1 MKPPWGWANLWPV
14 PDLFGEI
21 EPGVAEVV
29 PFDGGA
35 RAYSYAVPAALK
47 DNLKVG
53 QLVRVPL
60 GGRTSLGVVWKYP
73 AEAPPAAKLRSVIL
87 LEHEQPV
94 LTPDC
99 CKLAEWMA
107 GYYGCGL
114 NSVLETVLPSA
125 VRKGVRPVLR
135 RLLTL
140 VKAPAAEALAKL
152 RRKAP
157 RQAEVLDY
165 LAGQTEPAD
174 RAKMV
179 TGLGVSQQAVD
190 ALIRAGTVKEDAS
203 VLWRVA
209 YDDPFAE
216 AESVASAGHTLN
228 AEQSAAVASVSASL
242 DAKAFKAHLL
252 HGVTGSGKTEV
263 YVALIR
269 KVVAEGGSAIFLVP
283 EVALT
288 PQTVGRLRSRLSD
301 LGAKVVVWH
310 SHLSAGERFDAWMA
324 MSLGQAR
331 VVVGARSA
339 VFAPLP
345 DLRLIVVDEEHEPSF
360 KQGETPMYHGR
371 DVAVMRAS
379 VLGAACVLGSA
390 TPSLETWR
398 NAQAG
403 RYVLNAMPKRVD
415 DRPMP
420 AFRIVD
426 MRREVLHS
434 KGQNV
439 LSREL
444 VDGIHERLRK
454 GEQAILF
461 LNRRGHSRSLVC
473 PDCGEAVQ
481 CPRCSVS
488 LTLHSTDHTARCHLC
503 DHREPAPAVCPKCR
517 SPKVRWKG
525 YGTQKVEEVIHRM
538 FPRARVAR
546 IDADT
551 MAKKDLFR
559 KVLSDFRAGRYDM
572 LLGTQM
578 IAKGLDFPRVT
589 LVGIVD
595 ADLSLQLPDF
605 RAAERTFQL
614 LTQVAGRAGRGN
626 LEGAVVVQT
635 FQPASDPV
643 QFAKRLDFQGFA
655 AAELLKRSE
664 FGYPPERHLIRHVFR
679 GRNAE
684 KVNFVAEAW
693 VKELERLH
701 PGLCEVRGPAPC
713 PFERVQDQHRIHI
726 WYFVA
731 GVKSFLAAAL
741 PLRAKLLRDDDVID
755 VLDVDAQDCG

>member
-1 MKPPWGWANLWPV
+1 M

-35 RAYSYAVPAALK
+35 RAYSYSVPAALK
-47 DNLKVG
+47 DTLQVG

-60 GGRTSLGVVWKYP
+60 GGRVSLGVVWRYP
-73 AEAPPAAKLRSVIL
+73 AEPPPAAKLRSIIL

-94 LTPDC
+94 MTPDC

-114 NSVLETVLPSA
+114 NSVLETVLPA
-125 VRKGVRPVLR
+125 AIRKGVRPVLR

-140 VKAPAAEALAKL
+140 VAPPAPEALEKL

-157 RQAEVLDY
+157 RQAQVIDY
-165 LAGQTEPAD
+165 LAGQPGPAD

-179 TGLGVSQQAVD
+179 DGIGVAQPAVD
-190 ALIRAGTVKEDAS
+190 ALIKSGVVKEDAS

-216 AESVASAGHTLN
+216 GEVVAARGHDLN
-228 AEQSAAVASVSASL
+228 PQQVTAVASISATL
-242 DAKAFKAHLL
+242 DSKAFRAHLL

-288 PQTVGRLRSRLSD
+288 PQTVGRLRSRLAD

-345 DLRLIVVDEEHEPSF
+345 NLRLIVVDEEHEPSF

-379 VLGAACVLGSA
+379 MLGIPCVLGSA
-390 TPSLETWR
+390 TPSLETWK

-403 RYVLNAMPKRVD
+403 RYVLDPMPKRVD

-426 MRREVLHS
+426 MRREVLHL
-434 KGQNV
+434 KGQHI

-444 VDGIHERLRK
+444 TDGIRERLQRR
-454 GEQAILF
+454 EQSILF

-481 CPRCSVS
+481 CGRCSVS
-488 LTLHSTDHTARCHLC
+488 LTLHRTDDTARCHLC
-503 DHREPAPAVCPKCR
+503 NHQERAPVVCPQCR

-525 YGTQKVEEVIHRM
+525 YGTQKVEETIAHL
-538 FPRARVAR
+538 FPRAKVAR

-551 MAKKDLFR
+551 MSKKDRFR
-559 KVLSDFRAGRYDM
+559 QVLSDFRAGKYDL

-589 LVGIVD
+589 LVGIID

-605 RAAERTFQL
+605 RAGERTFQL
-614 LTQVAGRAGRGN
+614 LTQVAGRAGRGD
-626 LEGAVVVQT
+626 LEGVVVVQS
-635 FQPASDPV
+635 FQPATDPI
-643 QFAKRLDFQGFA
+643 QFAKRLDFEGFA
-655 AAELLKRSE
+655 AAELERRAE
-664 FGYPPERHLIRHVFR
+664 FGYPPDRHLIRHVFR

-684 KVNFVAEAW
+684 KVNFVADAW

-701 PGLCEVRGPAPC
+701 PGVAEVRGPAPC
-713 PFERVQDQHRIHI
+713 PFEKVQDQHRVHI
-726 WYFVA
+726 WYLVS
-731 GVKSFLAAAL
+731 GVKSFLAALL
-741 PLRAKLLRDDDVID
+741 PLRAKVLRDEDVID
-755 VLDVDAQDCG
+755 VIDVDAQDCA

>member
-1 MKPPWGWANLWPV
+1 M

-35 RAYSYAVPAALK
+35 RAYSYSVPAALK
-47 DNLKVG
+47 DTLQVG

-60 GGRTSLGVVWKYP
+60 GGRVSLGVVWRYP
-73 AEAPPAAKLRSVIL
+73 AEPPPAAKLRSIIL

-94 LTPDC
+94 MTPDC

-114 NSVLETVLPSA
+114 NSVLETVLPA
-125 VRKGVRPVLR
+125 AIRKGVRPVLR

-140 VKAPAAEALAKL
+140 AAPPAPDVLEKL

-157 RQAEVLDY
+157 RQAQVIDF
-165 LAGQTEPAD
+165 LAGQPGPAD
-174 RAKMV
+174 RVKMV
-179 TGLGVSQQAVD
+179 EGLGVAQPAVD
-190 ALIRAGTVKEDAS
+190 ALIKSGVVKEDAS

-209 YDDPFAE
+209 YDDPYAE
-216 AESVASAGHTLN
+216 GEVVAARGHDLN
-228 AEQSAAVASVSASL
+228 PQQVTAVASISATL
-242 DAKAFKAHLL
+242 DSKAFRAHLL

-288 PQTVGRLRSRLSD
+288 PQTVGRLRSRLAD

-345 DLRLIVVDEEHEPSF
+345 NLRLIVVDEEHEPSF

-379 VLGAACVLGSA
+379 MLGIPCVLGSA
-390 TPSLETWR
+390 TPSLETWK

-403 RYVLNAMPKRVD
+403 RYVLDPMPKRVD

-426 MRREVLHS
+426 MRREVLHL
-434 KGQNV
+434 KGQHI

-444 VDGIHERLRK
+444 TDGIRERLQRR
-454 GEQAILF
+454 EQSILF

-481 CPRCSVS
+481 CGRCSVS
-488 LTLHSTDHTARCHLC
+488 LTLHRTDDTARCHLC
-503 DHREPAPAVCPKCR
+503 NHQERAPVVCPKCR

-525 YGTQKVEEVIHRM
+525 YGTQKVEETLAHL
-538 FPRARVAR
+538 FPRAKVAR

-551 MAKKDLFR
+551 MSKKDRFR
-559 KVLSDFRAGRYDM
+559 QVLSDFRAGKYDL

-589 LVGIVD
+589 LVGIID

-605 RAAERTFQL
+605 RAGERTFQL
-614 LTQVAGRAGRGN
+614 LTQVAGRAGRGD
-626 LEGAVVVQT
+626 LEGVVVVQS
-635 FQPASDPV
+635 FQPATDPI
-643 QFAKRLDFQGFA
+643 QFAKRLDFEGFA
-655 AAELLKRSE
+655 SAEMERRAE
-664 FGYPPERHLIRHVFR
+664 FGYPPDRHLIRHVFR
-679 GRNAE
+679 GRNVE
-684 KVNFVAEAW
+684 KVNFVADAW

-701 PGLCEVRGPAPC
+701 PGVAEVRGPAPC
-713 PFERVQDQHRIHI
+713 PFEKVQDQHRVHI
-726 WYFVA
+726 WYLVS
-731 GVKSFLAAAL
+731 GVKSFLAALL
-741 PLRAKLLRDDDVID
+741 PLRAKVLRDEDVID
-755 VLDVDAQDCG
+755 VIDVDAQDCA

>member
-1 MKPPWGWANLWPV
+1 M

-35 RAYSYAVPAALK
+35 RAYSYSVPAALK
-47 DNLKVG
+47 DTLQVG

-73 AEAPPAAKLRSVIL
+73 AEPPPAAKLRSIIL

-94 LTPDC
+94 LTPDV

-140 VKAPAAEALAKL
+140 VAPPDAEALAKL

-157 RQAEVLDY
+157 RQAQVIDY
-165 LAGQTEPAD
+165 LAGQKEPAD
-174 RAKMV
+174 RAKLV
-179 TGLGVSQQAVD
+179 TGLGVAQQAVD
-190 ALIRAGTVKEDAS
+190 ALLRAGTIKEDAS

-216 AESVASAGHTLN
+216 AESVAAAGHTLN
-228 AEQSAAVASVSASL
+228 VDQLAAVASVSESL
-242 DAKAFKAHLL
+242 DKQAFKAHLL

-288 PQTVGRLRSRLSD
+288 PQTVGRLRSRLAD

-345 DLRLIVVDEEHEPSF
+345 NLRLIVVDEEHEPSF

-390 TPSLETWR
+390 TPSLETWK

-454 GEQAILF
+454 GEQSILF

-488 LTLHSTDHTARCHLC
+488 LTLHTTDHTARCHLC
-503 DHREPAPAVCPKCR
+503 DHREPAPVLCPKCR

-589 LVGIVD
+589 LVGIID

-655 AAELLKRSE
+655 AAELVKRSE

-701 PGLCEVRGPAPC
+701 PGLAEVRGPAPC
-713 PFERVQDQHRIHI
+713 PFERVQDQHRVHI
-726 WYFVA
+726 WYFVS
-731 GVKSFLAAAL
+731 GVKTFLAAAL
-741 PLRAKLLRDDDVID
+741 PLRAKILGDADVID

>member
-1 MKPPWGWANLWPV
+1 V

-35 RAYSYAVPAALK
+35 RAYSYSVPAALK
-47 DNLKVG
+47 DALQVG

-60 GGRTSLGVVWKYP
+60 GGRVSLGVVWRYP
-73 AEAPPAAKLRSVIL
+73 AEPPPAAKLRSIIL

-94 LTPDC
+94 MTPDC

-114 NSVLETVLPSA
+114 NSVLETVLPA
-125 VRKGVRPVLR
+125 AIRKGVRPVLR

-140 VKAPAAEALAKL
+140 VAPPAPEALEKL

-157 RQAEVLDY
+157 RQAQVIDY
-165 LAGQTEPAD
+165 LAGQPGPAD

-179 TGLGVSQQAVD
+179 DGIGVAQPAVD
-190 ALIRAGTVKEDAS
+190 ALIKSGVVKEDAS

-216 AESVASAGHTLN
+216 GEVVAARGHDLN
-228 AEQSAAVASVSASL
+228 PQQVTAVASIAATL
-242 DAKAFKAHLL
+242 DSKAFRAHLL

-288 PQTVGRLRSRLSD
+288 PQTVGRLRSRLAD

-345 DLRLIVVDEEHEPSF
+345 NLRLIVVDEEHEPSF

-379 VLGAACVLGSA
+379 MLGIPCVLGSA
-390 TPSLETWR
+390 TPSLETWK

-403 RYVLNAMPKRVD
+403 RYVLDSMPKRVD

-426 MRREVLHS
+426 MRREVLHL
-434 KGQNV
+434 KGQHI

-444 VDGIHERLRK
+444 TDGIRERLQRR
-454 GEQAILF
+454 EQSILF

-481 CPRCSVS
+481 CGRCSVS
-488 LTLHSTDHTARCHLC
+488 LTLHRTDDTARCHLC
-503 DHREPAPAVCPKCR
+503 NHQERAPVVCPKCR

-525 YGTQKVEEVIHRM
+525 YGTQKVEETLAHL
-538 FPRARVAR
+538 FPRAKVAR

-551 MAKKDLFR
+551 MAKKDRFR
-559 KVLSDFRAGRYDM
+559 QVLSDFRAGKYDL

-589 LVGIVD
+589 LVGIID

-605 RAAERTFQL
+605 RAGERTFQL
-614 LTQVAGRAGRGN
+614 LTQVAGRAGRGD
-626 LEGAVVVQT
+626 LEGVVVVQS
-635 FQPASDPV
+635 FQPATDPI
-643 QFAKRLDFQGFA
+643 QFAKRLDFEGFA
-655 AAELLKRSE
+655 E
-664 FGYPPERHLIRHVFR
+664 FGYPPDRHLIRHVFR

-684 KVNFVAEAW
+684 KVNFVADAW

-701 PGLCEVRGPAPC
+701 PGVAEVRGPAPC
-713 PFERVQDQHRIHI
+713 PFEKVQDQHRVHI
-726 WYFVA
+726 WYLVV
-731 GVKSFLAAAL
+731 GVKSFLAALL
-741 PLRAKLLRDDDVID
+741 PLRAKVLRDEDVID
-755 VLDVDAQDCG
+755 VIDVDAQDCA

>member
-1 MKPPWGWANLWPV
+1 M

-35 RAYSYAVPAALK
+35 RAYSYSVPAALK
-47 DNLKVG
+47 DTLQVG

-60 GGRTSLGVVWKYP
+60 GGRVSLGVVWRYP
-73 AEAPPAAKLRSVIL
+73 AEPPPAAKLRSIIV

-94 LTPDC
+94 MTPDC

-114 NSVLETVLPSA
+114 NSVLETVLPAA

-140 VKAPAAEALAKL
+140 VALPEPEALEKL

-157 RQAEVLDY
+157 RQAQVLDY
-165 LAGQTEPAD
+165 LAGQKEPAD

-179 TGLGVSQQAVD
+179 EGLGVAQPAVD
-190 ALIRAGTVKEDAS
+190 ALIKSGVVKEDAS

-209 YDDPFAE
+209 YDDPYAE
-216 AESVASAGHTLN
+216 GETVAARGHDLN
-228 AEQSAAVASVSASL
+228 PEQLAAVASVAATL
-242 DAKAFKAHLL
+242 DSKAFRAHLL

-288 PQTVGRLRSRLSD
+288 PQTVGRLRSRLAD

-345 DLRLIVVDEEHEPSF
+345 NLRLIVVDEEHEPSF

-379 VLGAACVLGSA
+379 LLGIPCVLGSA
-390 TPSLETWR
+390 TPSLETWK

-403 RYVLNAMPKRVD
+403 RYTLNSMPKRVD

-426 MRREVLHS
+426 MRREVLHL
-434 KGQNV
+434 KGQHI

-444 VDGIHERLRK
+444 TDGIRERLQRR
-454 GEQAILF
+454 EQSILF

-481 CPRCSVS
+481 CGRCSVS
-488 LTLHSTDHTARCHLC
+488 LTLHRTDDTARCHLC
-503 DHREPAPAVCPKCR
+503 NHQERAPVVCPKCR

-525 YGTQKVEEVIHRM
+525 YGTQKVEETIAHL
-538 FPRARVAR
+538 FPRAKVAR

-551 MAKKDLFR
+551 MSKKDRFR
-559 KVLSDFRAGRYDM
+559 QVLSDFRAGKYDM

-589 LVGIVD
+589 LVGIID

-614 LTQVAGRAGRGN
+614 LTQVAGRAGRGD
-626 LEGAVVVQT
+626 LEGVVVVQS
-635 FQPASDPV
+635 FQPATDPI
-643 QFAKRLDFQGFA
+643 QFAKRLDFEGFA
-655 AAELLKRSE
+655 AAEMERRAE
-664 FGYPPERHLIRHVFR
+664 FGYPPDRHLIRHVFR
-679 GRNAE
+679 GRSAE
-684 KVNFVAEAW
+684 KVNFVADAW

-701 PGLCEVRGPAPC
+701 PGIAEVRGPAPC
-713 PFERVQDQHRIHI
+713 PFEKVQDQHRVHV
-726 WYFVA
+726 WYLVT
-731 GVKSFLAAAL
+731 GVRSFLAALL
-741 PLRAKLLRDDDVID
+741 PLRAKVLRDEDIIDVI
-755 VLDVDAQDCG
+755 DVDAQDCA

>member
-1 MKPPWGWANLWPV
+1 V

-35 RAYSYAVPAALK
+35 RAYSYSVPAALK
-47 DNLKVG
+47 DTLQVG

-60 GGRTSLGVVWKYP
+60 GGRVSLGVVWRYP
-73 AEAPPAAKLRSVIL
+73 AEPPPGAKLRSIIV

-94 LTPDC
+94 MTPDC
-99 CKLAEWMA
+99 CKLAEWMS

-114 NSVLETVLPSA
+114 NSVLETVLPAA

-140 VKAPAAEALAKL
+140 VAPPEPEALAKL

-157 RQAEVLDY
+157 RQAQVIDY
-165 LAGQTEPAD
+165 LAAQPGPAE

-179 TGLGVSQQAVD
+179 EGLGVSQQAVD
-190 ALIRAGTVKEDAS
+190 ALLKAGTVKEDAS

-209 YDDPFAE
+209 YDDPYAE
-216 AESVASAGHTLN
+216 GEVVAARGHDLN
-228 AEQSAAVASVSASL
+228 PQQVAAVASVAATL
-242 DAKAFKAHLL
+242 DRKAFRAHLL

-288 PQTVGRLRSRLSD
+288 PQTVGRLRSRLAD

-345 DLRLIVVDEEHEPSF
+345 GLRLIVVDEEHEPSF

-379 VLGAACVLGSA
+379 LLGIPCVLGSA
-390 TPSLETWR
+390 TPSLETWK

-403 RYVLNAMPKRVD
+403 RYALDAMPKRVD

-426 MRREVLHS
+426 MRREVLHL
-434 KGQNV
+434 KGQHL

-444 VDGIHERLRK
+444 TDGIRARLQRR
-454 GEQAILF
+454 EQAILF

-481 CPRCSVS
+481 CGRCSVS
-488 LTLHSTDHTARCHLC
+488 LTLHRTDDTARCHLC
-503 DHREPAPAVCPKCR
+503 NHQERAPVVCPKCR

-525 YGTQKVEEVIHRM
+525 YGTQKVEETLAHL
-538 FPRARVAR
+538 FPRAKVAR

-551 MAKKDLFR
+551 MSKKDRFR
-559 KVLSDFRAGRYDM
+559 EVLSDFRAGKYDL

-605 RAAERTFQL
+605 RAGERTFQL
-614 LTQVAGRAGRGN
+614 LTQVAGRAGRGD
-626 LEGAVVVQT
+626 LEGVVVVQS
-635 FQPASDPV
+635 FQPATDPI
-643 QFAKRLDFQGFA
+643 QFAKRLDFEGFA
-655 AAELLKRSE
+655 AAEMERRAE
-664 FGYPPERHLIRHVFR
+664 FGYPPDRHLIRHVFR

-684 KVNFVAEAW
+684 KVNFVADAW

-701 PGLCEVRGPAPC
+701 PGMAEIRGPAPC
-713 PFERVQDQHRIHI
+713 PFEKVQDQHRVHV
-726 WYFVA
+726 WYLVT
-731 GVKSFLAAAL
+731 GVKSFLAALL
-741 PLRAKLLRDDDVID
+741 PLRARMLRDEDVID
-755 VLDVDAQDCG
+755 VLDVDAQDCA

>member
-1 MKPPWGWANLWPV
+1 M

-35 RAYSYAVPAALK
+35 RAYSYSVPAGLK
-47 DNLKVG
+47 DILQVG

-60 GGRTSLGVVWKYP
+60 GGRTSIGVVWKYP
-73 AEAPPAAKLRSVIL
+73 AEPPPSAKLRSVIS

-94 LTPDC
+94 MTPDC

-114 NSVLETVLPSA
+114 NSVLETVLPA
-125 VRKGVRPVLR
+125 AIRKGVRPVLR

-140 VKAPAAEALAKL
+140 IAPPEAEALAKL
-152 RRKAP
+152 RKKAP
-157 RQAEVLDY
+157 RQAQVIDY
-165 LAGQTEPAD
+165 LSAQKEPTD
-174 RAKMV
+174 RSKMV
-179 TGLGVSQQAVD
+179 DGLGVAQQAVD
-190 ALIRAGTVKEDAS
+190 ALIKAGTIKEDTS

-209 YDDPFAE
+209 YNDPYAE
-216 AESVASAGHTLN
+216 GETIASAGHTLN
-228 AEQSAAVASVSASL
+228 PEQVAAVASVTQTL
-242 DAKAFKAHLL
+242 DSKAFRAHLL

-288 PQTVGRLRSRLSD
+288 PQTVGRLRSRLAD

-345 DLRLIVVDEEHEPSF
+345 NLRLIVVDEEHEPSF
-360 KQGETPMYHGR
+360 KQSETPMYHGR

-390 TPSLETWR
+390 TPSLETWK
-398 NAQAG
+398 NATAG
-403 RYVLNAMPKRVD
+403 RYELDVMTKRVD

-434 KGQNV
+434 KGQHI

-444 VDGIHERLRK
+444 TDGIRARLERR
-454 GEQAILF
+454 EQTILF

-481 CPRCSVS
+481 CKRCSVS
-488 LTLHSTDHTARCHLC
+488 LTLHRTDDTARCHLC
-503 DHREPAPAVCPKCR
+503 NHQERAPVLCPSCR

-525 YGTQKVEEVIHRM
+525 YGTQKVEETIAQL

-551 MAKKDLFR
+551 MGKKDLFR
-559 KVLSDFRAGRYDM
+559 QVLSDFRAGKYDM

-589 LVGIVD
+589 LVGIID

-614 LTQVAGRAGRGN
+614 LTQVAGRAGRGD
-626 LEGAVVVQT
+626 LEGVVVVQS
-635 FQPASDPV
+635 FQPASDPI
-643 QFAKRLDFQGFA
+643 QFAKRLDFHGFA
-655 AAELLKRSE
+655 ATELEKRAE
-664 FGYPPERHLIRHVFR
+664 FGYPPDRHLVRHVFR

-684 KVNFVAEAW
+684 KVNFVADAW

-701 PGLCEVRGPAPC
+701 PGLCEIRGPAPC
-713 PFERVQDQHRIHI
+713 PFEKVQDQHRVHI
-726 WYFVA
+726 WYLVT
-731 GVKSFLAAAL
+731 GVKSLLAALL
-741 PLRAKLLRDDDVID
+741 PLRAKILGDDEVID
-755 VLDVDAQDCG
+755 VIDVDAQDCA

>member
-1 MKPPWGWANLWPV
+1 V

-35 RAYSYAVPAALK
+35 RAYSYSVPAALK
-47 DNLKVG
+47 DTLQVG

-60 GGRTSLGVVWKYP
+60 GGRVSLGVVWRYP
-73 AEAPPAAKLRSVIL
+73 AEPPPAAKLRSIIL

-94 LTPDC
+94 MTPDC

-114 NSVLETVLPSA
+114 NSVLETVLPA
-125 VRKGVRPVLR
+125 AIRKGVRPVLR

-140 VKAPAAEALAKL
+140 AAPPAPDVLEKL

-157 RQAEVLDY
+157 RQAQVIDF
-165 LAGQTEPAD
+165 LAGQPGPAD

-179 TGLGVSQQAVD
+179 EGLGVAQPAVD
-190 ALIRAGTVKEDAS
+190 ALIKSGVVKEDAS

-209 YDDPFAE
+209 YDDPYAE
-216 AESVASAGHTLN
+216 GEVVAARGHDLN
-228 AEQSAAVASVSASL
+228 PQQVTAVASISATL
-242 DAKAFKAHLL
+242 DSKAFRAHLL

-288 PQTVGRLRSRLSD
+288 PQTVGRLRSRLAD

-345 DLRLIVVDEEHEPSF
+345 NLRLIVVDEEHEPSF

-379 VLGAACVLGSA
+379 MLGIPCVLGSA
-390 TPSLETWR
+390 TPSLETWK

-403 RYVLNAMPKRVD
+403 RYVLDPMPKRVD

-426 MRREVLHS
+426 MRREVLHL
-434 KGQNV
+434 KGQHI

-444 VDGIHERLRK
+444 TDGIRERLQRR
-454 GEQAILF
+454 EQSILF

-481 CPRCSVS
+481 CGRCSVS
-488 LTLHSTDHTARCHLC
+488 LTLHRTDDTARCHLC
-503 DHREPAPAVCPKCR
+503 NHQERAPVVCPKCR

-525 YGTQKVEEVIHRM
+525 YGTQKVEETLAHL
-538 FPRARVAR
+538 FPRAKVAR

-551 MAKKDLFR
+551 MSKKDRFR
-559 KVLSDFRAGRYDM
+559 QVLSDFRAGKYDL

-589 LVGIVD
+589 LVGIID

-605 RAAERTFQL
+605 RAGERTFQL
-614 LTQVAGRAGRGN
+614 LTQVAGRAGRGD
-626 LEGAVVVQT
+626 LEGVVVVQS
-635 FQPASDPV
+635 FQPATDPI
-643 QFAKRLDFQGFA
+643 QFAKRLDFEGFA
-655 AAELLKRSE
+655 SAEMERRAE
-664 FGYPPERHLIRHVFR
+664 FGYPPDRHLIRHVFR
-679 GRNAE
+679 GRNVE
-684 KVNFVAEAW
+684 KVNFVADAW

-701 PGLCEVRGPAPC
+701 PGVAEVRGPAPC
-713 PFERVQDQHRIHI
+713 PFEKVQDQHRVHI
-726 WYFVA
+726 WYLVS
-731 GVKSFLAAAL
+731 GVKSFLAALL
-741 PLRAKLLRDDDVID
+741 PLRAKVLRDEDVID
-755 VLDVDAQDCG
+755 VIDVDAQDCA

>member
-1 MKPPWGWANLWPV
+1 M
-14 PDLFGEI
+14 PDLLGEI

-35 RAYSYAVPAALK
+35 RAYSYSVPAALK
-47 DNLKVG
+47 TTLQVG

-73 AEAPPAAKLRSVIL
+73 AEAPPLAKLRSIIL

-94 LTPDC
+94 LTPDV
-99 CKLAEWMA
+99 CKLAEWLA
-107 GYYGCGL
+107 SYYGCGL
-114 NSVLETVLPSA
+114 NSVLETVLPTA

-135 RLLTL
+135 RLLSLTGPL
-140 VKAPAAEALAKL
+140 DAEVLAKL
-152 RRKAP
+152 RRRAP
-157 RQAEVLDY
+157 RQAQLLDFIR
-165 LAGQTEPAD
+165 GNTEPVD
-174 RAKMV
+174 RAKAV
-179 TGLGVSQQAVD
+179 ISLGIAQPAVD
-190 ALIRAGTVKEDAS
+190 ALLKAGLIKEDAS

-216 AESVASAGHTLN
+216 AESIAAAGHTLN
-228 AEQSAAVASVSASL
+228 PEQLAAVASVSATL
-242 DAKAFKAHLL
+242 DSKAFRAHLL

-288 PQTVGRLRSRLSD
+288 PQTVGRLRSRLTD

-345 DLRLIVVDEEHEPSF
+345 NLRLIVVDEEHEPSF

-371 DVAVMRAS
+371 DVAVMRAAG
-379 VLGAACVLGSA
+379 LGAACVLGSA
-390 TPSLETWR
+390 TPSLETWK
-398 NAQAG
+398 NATAG
-403 RYVLNAMPKRVD
+403 RYVLNTMPKRVD

-426 MRREVLHS
+426 MRKELLHA
-434 KGQNV
+434 KGQSV

-454 GEQAILF
+454 GEQSILF

-488 LTLHSTDHTARCHLC
+488 LTLHITDHTARCHLC
-503 DHREPAPAVCPKCR
+503 DHREPAPVVCPKCR

-525 YGTQKVEEVIHRM
+525 YGTQKVEEVIQRL

-589 LVGIVD
+589 LVGIID
-595 ADLSLQLPDF
+595 ADLSLQMPDF

-614 LTQVAGRAGRGN
+614 LTQVAGRAGRGQ
-626 LEGAVVVQT
+626 LEGVVVVQT
-635 FQPASDPV
+635 FQPASDPI

-655 AAELLKRSE
+655 AAELVKRSE
-664 FGYPPERHLIRHVFR
+664 FGYPPERHLVRHVFR
-679 GRNAE
+679 GRNVE
-684 KVNFVAEAW
+684 KVNFVADAW
-693 VKELERLH
+693 VKEIERLH
-701 PGLCEVRGPAPC
+701 PGIAEIRGPAPC
-713 PFERVQDQHRIHI
+713 PFERVQDQHRVHL
-726 WYFVA
+726 WYFVH
-731 GVKSFLAAAL
+731 GVKSFLGTIL
-741 PLRAKLLRDDDVID
+741 PLRAKILCDEDVID
-755 VLDVDAQDCG
+755 VIDVDAQDCG

>member
-1 MKPPWGWANLWPV
+1 V
-14 PDLFGEI
+14 PDLFGET

-35 RAYSYAVPAALK
+35 RAYSYSVPAALK
-47 DNLKVG
+47 DTLQVG

-60 GGRTSLGVVWKYP
+60 GARVSLGVVWKYP
-73 AEAPPAAKLRSVIL
+73 AEPLVGTKLRSIVV

-94 LTPDC
+94 MTPDC

-114 NSVLETVLPSA
+114 NSVLETVLPAA

-135 RLLTL
+135 RMLSLI
-140 VKAPAAEALAKL
+140 APPAAEALAKI

-157 RQAEVLDY
+157 RQAQLIDF
-165 LAGQTEPAD
+165 LSAQAEPAD
-174 RAKMV
+174 RAKIAAD
-179 TGLGVSQQAVD
+179 LGIGPSAVV
-190 ALIRAGTVKEDAS
+190 ALIAAGMIKEVTS
-203 VLWRVA
+203 VQWRVA
-209 YDDPFAE
+209 YDDPFSE
-216 AESVASAGHTLN
+216 GETVAAAGHILN
-228 AEQSAAVASVSASL
+228 PEQLAAVTSVTETL
-242 DAKAFKAHLL
+242 DSKAFRAHLL

-269 KVVAEGGSAIFLVP
+269 KVIAEGGSAIFLVP

-288 PQTVGRLRSRLSD
+288 PQTVGRLRSRLAD

-345 DLRLIVVDEEHEPSF
+345 NLRLIVVDEEHEPSF

-379 VLGAACVLGSA
+379 LLGAACVLGSA
-390 TPSLETWR
+390 TPSLETWK
-398 NAQAG
+398 NATAG
-403 RYVLNAMPKRVD
+403 RYVLNTMPKRVD

-420 AFRIVD
+420 AFRIID
-426 MRREVLHS
+426 MRREILHS
-434 KGQNV
+434 KGQHI

-444 VDGIHERLRK
+444 VDGIRERLQKR
-454 GEQAILF
+454 EQSILF

-481 CPRCSVS
+481 CARCSVS
-488 LTLHSTDHTARCHLC
+488 LTLHRTNDTARCHLC
-503 DHREPAPAVCPKCR
+503 NHQERAPVVCPKCR

-525 YGTQKVEEVIHRM
+525 YGTQKVEETIAQL
-538 FPRARVAR
+538 FPRAKVAR

-551 MAKKDLFR
+551 MGKKDLFR
-559 KVLSDFRAGRYDM
+559 QVLSDFRAGKYDM

-589 LVGIVD
+589 LVGIID

-605 RAAERTFQL
+605 RASERTFQL
-614 LTQVAGRAGRGN
+614 LTQVAGRAGRGQ
-626 LEGAVVVQT
+626 LEGVVVVQS
-635 FQPASDPV
+635 FQPASDPI
-643 QFAKRLDFQGFA
+643 QFAKRMDFQGFA
-655 AAELLKRSE
+655 AAELVKRSE
-664 FGYPPERHLIRHVFR
+664 FGYPPERHLIRHIFR

-684 KVNFVAEAW
+684 KVNFVADAW

-701 PGLCEVRGPAPC
+701 PGIAEIRGPAPC
-713 PFERVQDQHRIHI
+713 PFEKIQDQHRLHI
-726 WYFVA
+726 WYLVS
-731 GVKSFLAAAL
+731 GVKTFLGALL
-741 PLRAKLLRDDDVID
+741 PLRAKFLREDDVID
-755 VLDVDAQDCG
+755 VIDVDAQDCA

>member
-1 MKPPWGWANLWPV
+1 M

-35 RAYSYAVPAALK
+35 RAYSYSVPAALK
-47 DNLKVG
+47 DTLQVG

-60 GGRTSLGVVWKYP
+60 GGRVSLGVVWRYP
-73 AEAPPAAKLRSVIL
+73 AEPPPAAKLRSIIV

-94 LTPDC
+94 MTPDC

-114 NSVLETVLPSA
+114 NSVLETVLPAA

-140 VKAPAAEALAKL
+140 VALPEPEALEKL

-157 RQAEVLDY
+157 RQAQVLDY
-165 LAGQTEPAD
+165 LAGQKEPAD

-179 TGLGVSQQAVD
+179 EGLGVAQPAVD
-190 ALIRAGTVKEDAS
+190 ALIKSGVVKEDAS

-209 YDDPFAE
+209 YDDPYAE
-216 AESVASAGHTLN
+216 GETVAARGHDLN
-228 AEQSAAVASVSASL
+228 PEQLAAVASVAATL
-242 DAKAFKAHLL
+242 DSKAFRAHLL

-288 PQTVGRLRSRLSD
+288 PQTVGRLRSRLAD

-345 DLRLIVVDEEHEPSF
+345 NLRLIVVDEEHEPSF

-379 VLGAACVLGSA
+379 LLGIPCVLGSA
-390 TPSLETWR
+390 TPSLETWK

-403 RYVLNAMPKRVD
+403 RYTLNSMPKRVD

-426 MRREVLHS
+426 MRREVLHL
-434 KGQNV
+434 KGQHI

-444 VDGIHERLRK
+444 TDGIRERLQRR
-454 GEQAILF
+454 EQSILF

-481 CPRCSVS
+481 CGRCSVS
-488 LTLHSTDHTARCHLC
+488 LTLHRTDDTARCHLC
-503 DHREPAPAVCPKCR
+503 NHQERAPVVCPKCR

-525 YGTQKVEEVIHRM
+525 YGTQKVEETIAHL
-538 FPRARVAR
+538 FPRAKVAR

-551 MAKKDLFR
+551 MSKKDRFR
-559 KVLSDFRAGRYDM
+559 QVLSDFRAGKYDM

-589 LVGIVD
+589 LVGIID

-614 LTQVAGRAGRGN
+614 LTQVAGRAGRGD
-626 LEGAVVVQT
+626 LEGVVVVQS
-635 FQPASDPV
+635 FQPATDPI
-643 QFAKRLDFQGFA
+643 QFAKRLDFEGFA
-655 AAELLKRSE
+655 AAEMERRAE
-664 FGYPPERHLIRHVFR
+664 FGYPPDRHLIRHVFR
-679 GRNAE
+679 GRSAE
-684 KVNFVAEAW
+684 KVNFVADAW

-701 PGLCEVRGPAPC
+701 PGIAEVRGPAPC
-713 PFERVQDQHRIHI
+713 PFEKVQDQHRVHV
-726 WYFVA
+726 WYLVT
-731 GVKSFLAAAL
+731 GVRSFLAALL
-741 PLRAKLLRDDDVID
+741 PLRAKVLRDEDVID
-755 VLDVDAQDCG
+755 VIDVDAQDCA

>member
-1 MKPPWGWANLWPV
+1 MQ
-14 PDLFGEI
+14 
-21 EPGVAEVV
+21 
-29 PFDGGA
+29 
-35 RAYSYAVPAALK
+35 
-47 DNLKVG
+47 VG

-60 GGRTSLGVVWKYP
+60 GGRVSLGVVWRYP
-73 AEAPPAAKLRSVIL
+73 AEPPPAAKLRSIIV

-94 LTPDC
+94 MTPDC

-114 NSVLETVLPSA
+114 NSVLETVLPAA

-140 VKAPAAEALAKL
+140 VALPEPEALEKL

-157 RQAEVLDY
+157 RQAQVLDY
-165 LAGQTEPAD
+165 LAGQKEPAD

-179 TGLGVSQQAVD
+179 EGLGVAQPAVD
-190 ALIRAGTVKEDAS
+190 ALIKSGVVKEDAS

-209 YDDPFAE
+209 YDDPYAE
-216 AESVASAGHTLN
+216 GETVAARGHDLN
-228 AEQSAAVASVSASL
+228 PEQLAAVASVAATL
-242 DAKAFKAHLL
+242 DSKAFRAHLL

-288 PQTVGRLRSRLSD
+288 PQTVGRLRSRLAD

-345 DLRLIVVDEEHEPSF
+345 NLRLIVVDEEHEPSF

-379 VLGAACVLGSA
+379 LLGIPCVLGSA
-390 TPSLETWR
+390 TPSLETWK

-403 RYVLNAMPKRVD
+403 RYTLNSMPKRVD

-426 MRREVLHS
+426 MRREVLHL
-434 KGQNV
+434 KGQHI

-444 VDGIHERLRK
+444 TDGIRERLQRR
-454 GEQAILF
+454 EQSILF

-481 CPRCSVS
+481 CGRCSVS
-488 LTLHSTDHTARCHLC
+488 LTLHRTDDTARCHLC
-503 DHREPAPAVCPKCR
+503 NHQERAPVVCPKCR

-525 YGTQKVEEVIHRM
+525 YGTQKVEETIAHL
-538 FPRARVAR
+538 FPRAKVAR

-551 MAKKDLFR
+551 MSKKDRFR
-559 KVLSDFRAGRYDM
+559 QVLSDFRAGKYDM

-589 LVGIVD
+589 LVGIID

-614 LTQVAGRAGRGN
+614 LTQVAGRAGRGD
-626 LEGAVVVQT
+626 LEGVVVVQS
-635 FQPASDPV
+635 FQPATDPI
-643 QFAKRLDFQGFA
+643 QFAKRLDFEGFA
-655 AAELLKRSE
+655 AAEMERRAE
-664 FGYPPERHLIRHVFR
+664 FGYPPDRHLIRHVFR
-679 GRNAE
+679 GRSAE
-684 KVNFVAEAW
+684 KVNFVADAW

-701 PGLCEVRGPAPC
+701 PGIAEVRGPAPC
-713 PFERVQDQHRIHI
+713 PFEKVQDQHRVHV
-726 WYFVA
+726 WYLVT
-731 GVKSFLAAAL
+731 GVRSFLAALL
-741 PLRAKLLRDDDVID
+741 PLRAKVLRDEDVID
-755 VLDVDAQDCG
+755 VIDVDAQDCA

>member
-1 MKPPWGWANLWPV
+1 M

-35 RAYSYAVPAALK
+35 RAYSYSVPAALK
-47 DNLKVG
+47 DTLQVG

-60 GGRTSLGVVWKYP
+60 GGRVSLGVVWRYP
-73 AEAPPAAKLRSVIL
+73 AEPPPAAKLRSIIV

-94 LTPDC
+94 MTPDC

-114 NSVLETVLPSA
+114 NSVLETVLPAA

-140 VKAPAAEALAKL
+140 VALPEPEALEKL

-157 RQAEVLDY
+157 RQAQVLDY
-165 LAGQTEPAD
+165 LAGQKEPAD

-179 TGLGVSQQAVD
+179 EGLGVAQPAVD
-190 ALIRAGTVKEDAS
+190 ALIKSGVVKEDAS

-209 YDDPFAE
+209 YDDPYAE
-216 AESVASAGHTLN
+216 GETVAARGHDLN
-228 AEQSAAVASVSASL
+228 PEQLAAVASVAATL
-242 DAKAFKAHLL
+242 DSKAFRAHLL

-288 PQTVGRLRSRLSD
+288 PQTVGRLRSRLAD

-345 DLRLIVVDEEHEPSF
+345 NLRLIVVDEEHEPSF

-379 VLGAACVLGSA
+379 LLGIPCVLGSA
-390 TPSLETWR
+390 TPSLETWK

-403 RYVLNAMPKRVD
+403 RYTLNSMPKRVD

-426 MRREVLHS
+426 MRREVLHL
-434 KGQNV
+434 KGQHI

-444 VDGIHERLRK
+444 TDGIRERLQRR
-454 GEQAILF
+454 EQSILF

-481 CPRCSVS
+481 CGRCSVS
-488 LTLHSTDHTARCHLC
+488 LTLHRTDDTARCHLC
-503 DHREPAPAVCPKCR
+503 NHQERAPVVCPKCR

-525 YGTQKVEEVIHRM
+525 YGTQKVEETIAHL
-538 FPRARVAR
+538 FPRAKVAR

-551 MAKKDLFR
+551 MSKKDRFR
-559 KVLSDFRAGRYDM
+559 QVLSDFRAGKYDM

-589 LVGIVD
+589 LVGIID

-614 LTQVAGRAGRGN
+614 LTQVAGRAGRGD
-626 LEGAVVVQT
+626 LEGVVVVQS
-635 FQPASDPV
+635 FQPATDPL
-643 QFAKRLDFQGFA
+643 QFAKRLDFEGFA
-655 AAELLKRSE
+655 AAEMERRAE
-664 FGYPPERHLIRHVFR
+664 FGYPPDRHLIRHVFR
-679 GRNAE
+679 GRSAE
-684 KVNFVAEAW
+684 KVNFVADAW

-701 PGLCEVRGPAPC
+701 PGIAEVRGPAPC
-713 PFERVQDQHRIHI
+713 PFEKVQDQHRVHV
-726 WYFVA
+726 WYLVT
-731 GVKSFLAAAL
+731 GVRSFLAALL
-741 PLRAKLLRDDDVID
+741 PLRAKVLRDEDVID
-755 VLDVDAQDCG
+755 VIDVDAQDCA

>member
-1 MKPPWGWANLWPV
+1 M

-35 RAYSYAVPAALK
+35 RAYSYSVPTALK
-47 DNLKVG
+47 DTLQVG

-60 GGRTSLGVVWKYP
+60 GGRVSLGVVWRYP
-73 AEAPPAAKLRSVIL
+73 AEPPPAAKLRSIIV

-94 LTPDC
+94 MTPDC

-114 NSVLETVLPSA
+114 NSVLETVLPAA

-140 VKAPAAEALAKL
+140 VALPEPEALEKL

-157 RQAEVLDY
+157 RQAQVLDY
-165 LAGQTEPAD
+165 LAGQKEPAD

-179 TGLGVSQQAVD
+179 EGLGVAQPAVD
-190 ALIRAGTVKEDAS
+190 ALIKSGVVKEDAS

-209 YDDPFAE
+209 YDDPYAE
-216 AESVASAGHTLN
+216 GETVAARGHDLN
-228 AEQSAAVASVSASL
+228 PEQLAAVASVAATL
-242 DAKAFKAHLL
+242 DSKAFRAHLL

-288 PQTVGRLRSRLSD
+288 PQTVGRLRSRLAD

-345 DLRLIVVDEEHEPSF
+345 NLRLIVVDEEHEPSF

-379 VLGAACVLGSA
+379 LLGIPCVLGSA
-390 TPSLETWR
+390 TPSLETWK

-403 RYVLNAMPKRVD
+403 RYTLNSMPKRVD

-426 MRREVLHS
+426 MRREVLHL
-434 KGQNV
+434 KGQHI

-444 VDGIHERLRK
+444 TDGIRERLQRR
-454 GEQAILF
+454 EQSILF

-481 CPRCSVS
+481 CGRCSVS
-488 LTLHSTDHTARCHLC
+488 LTLHRTDDTARCHLC
-503 DHREPAPAVCPKCR
+503 NHQERAPVVCPKCR

-525 YGTQKVEEVIHRM
+525 YGTQKVEETIAHL
-538 FPRARVAR
+538 FPRAKVAR

-551 MAKKDLFR
+551 MSKKDRFR
-559 KVLSDFRAGRYDM
+559 QVLSDFRAGKYDM

-589 LVGIVD
+589 LVGIID

-614 LTQVAGRAGRGN
+614 LTQVAGRAGRGD
-626 LEGAVVVQT
+626 LEGVVVVQS
-635 FQPASDPV
+635 FQPATDPI
-643 QFAKRLDFQGFA
+643 QFAKRLDFEGFA
-655 AAELLKRSE
+655 AAEMERRAE
-664 FGYPPERHLIRHVFR
+664 FGYPPDRHLIRHVFR
-679 GRNAE
+679 GRSAE
-684 KVNFVAEAW
+684 KVNFVADAW
-693 VKELERLH
+693 VKELDRLH
-701 PGLCEVRGPAPC
+701 PGIAEVRGPAPC
-713 PFERVQDQHRIHI
+713 PFEKVQDQHRVHV
-726 WYFVA
+726 WYLVT
-731 GVKSFLAAAL
+731 GVRSFLAALL
-741 PLRAKLLRDDDVID
+741 PLRAKVLRDEDVID
-755 VLDVDAQDCG
+755 VIDVDAQDCA

>member
-1 MKPPWGWANLWPV
+1 V

-35 RAYSYAVPAALK
+35 RAYSYSVPAGLK
-47 DNLKVG
+47 DTLQVG

-60 GGRTSLGVVWKYP
+60 GGRVSLGVVWRYP
-73 AEAPPAAKLRSVIL
+73 AEPPPAAKLRSIIL

-94 LTPDC
+94 MTPDC

-114 NSVLETVLPSA
+114 NSVLETVLPA
-125 VRKGVRPVLR
+125 AIRKGVRPVLR

-140 VKAPAAEALAKL
+140 VAPPAPDVLEKL

-157 RQAEVLDY
+157 RQAQVIDY
-165 LAGQTEPAD
+165 LAGQPGPAD

-179 TGLGVSQQAVD
+179 DGLGVAQPAVD
-190 ALIRAGTVKEDAS
+190 ALIKSGVVKEDAS

-216 AESVASAGHTLN
+216 GEVVAARGHDLN
-228 AEQSAAVASVSASL
+228 PQQVTAVASISATL
-242 DAKAFKAHLL
+242 DSKAFRAHLL

-288 PQTVGRLRSRLSD
+288 PQTVGRLRSRLAD

-345 DLRLIVVDEEHEPSF
+345 KLRLIVVDEEHEPSF

-379 VLGAACVLGSA
+379 LLGIPCVLGSA

-403 RYVLNAMPKRVD
+403 RYVLDTMPKRVD

-426 MRREVLHS
+426 MRREVLHL
-434 KGQNV
+434 KGQHI

-444 VDGIHERLRK
+444 TDGIRERLQRR
-454 GEQAILF
+454 EQSILF

-481 CPRCSVS
+481 CGRCSVS
-488 LTLHSTDHTARCHLC
+488 LTLHRTDDTARCHLC
-503 DHREPAPAVCPKCR
+503 NHQERAPVVCPSCR

-525 YGTQKVEEVIHRM
+525 YGTQKVEETLAHL
-538 FPRARVAR
+538 FPRAKVAR

-551 MAKKDLFR
+551 MSKKDRFR
-559 KVLSDFRAGRYDM
+559 QVLSDFRAGKYDL

-589 LVGIVD
+589 LVGIID

-605 RAAERTFQL
+605 RAGERTFQL
-614 LTQVAGRAGRGN
+614 LTQVAGRAGRGD
-626 LEGAVVVQT
+626 LEGVVVVQS
-635 FQPASDPV
+635 FQPATDPI
-643 QFAKRLDFQGFA
+643 QFAKRLDFEGFA
-655 AAELLKRSE
+655 SAEMERRAE

-684 KVNFVAEAW
+684 KVNFVADAW

-701 PGLCEVRGPAPC
+701 PGVAEVRGPAPC
-713 PFERVQDQHRIHI
+713 PFEKIQHQHRVHI
-726 WYFVA
+726 WYLVA
-731 GVKSFLAAAL
+731 GVKSFLAALL
-741 PLRAKLLRDDDVID
+741 PLRAKMLRDEDVID
-755 VLDVDAQDCG
+755 VLDVDAQDCA

>member
-1 MKPPWGWANLWPV
+1 M

-35 RAYSYAVPAALK
+35 RAYSYSVPAGLK
-47 DNLKVG
+47 DTLQVG

-60 GGRTSLGVVWKYP
+60 GGRVSLGVVWRYP
-73 AEAPPAAKLRSVIL
+73 AEPPPAAKLRSIIL

-94 LTPDC
+94 MTPDC

-114 NSVLETVLPSA
+114 NSVLETVLPA
-125 VRKGVRPVLR
+125 AIRKGVRPVLR

-140 VKAPAAEALAKL
+140 LAPPAPDVLEKL

-157 RQAEVLDY
+157 RQAQVIDF
-165 LAGQTEPAD
+165 LAGQPGPAD

-179 TGLGVSQQAVD
+179 EGLGVAQPAVD
-190 ALIRAGTVKEDAS
+190 ALIKSGVVKEDAS

-209 YDDPFAE
+209 YDDPYAE
-216 AESVASAGHTLN
+216 GEVVAARGHDLN
-228 AEQSAAVASVSASL
+228 PQQVTAVASISATL
-242 DAKAFKAHLL
+242 DSKAFRAHLL

-288 PQTVGRLRSRLSD
+288 PQTVGRLRSRLAD

-345 DLRLIVVDEEHEPSF
+345 NLRLIVVDEEHEPSF

-379 VLGAACVLGSA
+379 MLGIPCVLGSA
-390 TPSLETWR
+390 TPSLETWK

-403 RYVLNAMPKRVD
+403 RYVLDPMPKRVD

-426 MRREVLHS
+426 MRREVLHL
-434 KGQNV
+434 KGQHI

-444 VDGIHERLRK
+444 TDGIRERLQRR
-454 GEQAILF
+454 EQSILF

-481 CPRCSVS
+481 CGRCSVS
-488 LTLHSTDHTARCHLC
+488 LTLHRTDDTARCHLC
-503 DHREPAPAVCPKCR
+503 NHQERAPVVCPKCR

-525 YGTQKVEEVIHRM
+525 YGTQRSRRPSPISSRA
-538 FPRARVAR
+538 PR
-546 IDADT
+546 
-551 MAKKDLFR
+551 
-559 KVLSDFRAGRYDM
+559 S
-572 LLGTQM
+572 
-578 IAKGLDFPRVT
+578 
-589 LVGIVD
+589 
-595 ADLSLQLPDF
+595 
-605 RAAERTFQL
+605 
-614 LTQVAGRAGRGN
+614 
-626 LEGAVVVQT
+626 
-635 FQPASDPV
+635 PASTPTRCPRRI
-643 QFAKRLDFQGFA
+643 ASG
-655 AAELLKRSE
+655 RSC
-664 FGYPPERHLIRHVFR
+664 PTS
-679 GRNAE
+679 
-684 KVNFVAEAW
+684 
-693 VKELERLH
+693 
-701 PGLCEVRGPAPC
+701 GPASTTC
-713 PFERVQDQHRIHI
+713 SSVRR
-726 WYFVA
+726 
-731 GVKSFLAAAL
+731 
-741 PLRAKLLRDDDVID
+741 
-755 VLDVDAQDCG
+755 

>member
-1 MKPPWGWANLWPV
+1 M

-35 RAYSYAVPAALK
+35 RAYSYSVPAALK
-47 DNLKVG
+47 DTLQVG

-73 AEAPPAAKLRSVIL
+73 AEAPPAAKLRSIIL

-94 LTPDC
+94 LTPDV

-114 NSVLETVLPSA
+114 NSVLETVLPAA

-140 VKAPAAEALAKL
+140 IAPPDAEALAKL

-157 RQAEVLDY
+157 RQAQVLDY
-165 LAGQTEPAD
+165 LAAQTEPAD
-174 RAKMV
+174 RAKLV
-179 TGLGVSQQAVD
+179 TGLGISQQAVD
-190 ALIRAGTVKEDAS
+190 GLLRAGVIKEDAS

-209 YDDPFAE
+209 YNDPFAE
-216 AESVASAGHTLN
+216 AESVPAAGHTLN
-228 AEQSAAVASVSASL
+228 VDQLAAVASVSESL
-242 DAKAFKAHLL
+242 DSKAFKAHLL

-288 PQTVGRLRSRLSD
+288 PQTVGRLRSRLTD

-345 DLRLIVVDEEHEPSF
+345 NLRLIVVDEEHEPSF

-390 TPSLETWR
+390 TPSLETWK
-398 NAQAG
+398 NATAG
-403 RYVLNAMPKRVD
+403 RYVLNSMPKRVD

-454 GEQAILF
+454 GEQTILF

-551 MAKKDLFR
+551 MGKKDLFR

-589 LVGIVD
+589 LVGIID

-614 LTQVAGRAGRGN
+614 LTQVAGRAGRGQ

-655 AAELLKRSE
+655 AAELVKRSE

-679 GRNAE
+679 GRNVE
-684 KVNFVAEAW
+684 KVNFVADAW

-701 PGLCEVRGPAPC
+701 PGIAEIRGPAPC
-713 PFERVQDQHRIHI
+713 PFERVQDQHRVHI
-726 WYFVA
+726 WYFVH

-741 PLRAKLLRDDDVID
+741 PLRTKILGDDDVID